1 MSLFVSWYYKY
12 MTHFLFL
19 TFLARD
25 LRGLA
30 NHKVYFSFVYVSNTL
45 GSSSEHNCEV
55 CQTIKNEINETVKEM
70 KSESANR
77 N

>member
-1 MSLFVSWYYKY
+1 MNIS
-12 MTHFLFL
+12 THFRFL
-19 TFLARD
+19 TFLVWD

-30 NHKVYFSFVYVSNTL
+30 NIKVHFSFVNFSDSL
-45 GSSSEHNCEV
+45 GPSSEHNCEV